1 MGNTVYHY
9 KDYSYPD
16 EYKVYN
22 KDMTKYIVF
31 TYATDIDRY
40 VDGRAIYN
48 ISSVLPKTQTNIVL
62 EVKKMEDRPPFTLQ
76 KRYRVVVVNETKHQC
91 EEDEVFE
98 DMLEATNYYVKM
110 KAEMDLKCI

>member
-1 MGNTVYHY
+1 MGNTVYY
-9 KDYSYPD
+9 NKDLSYPD

-22 KDMTKYIVF
+22 IYMTKYIVF

-62 EVKKMEDRPPFTLQ
+62 EVKRWKT
-76 KRYRVVVVNETKHQC
+76 
-91 EEDEVFE
+91 
-98 DMLEATNYYVKM
+98 
-110 KAEMDLKCI
+110 DLHSLFKNGIVLSL